1 MRQSSA
7 QIFQFPAP
15 PRVTVARP
23 GAPFTVLAGEYER
36 QLHDARQA
44 MRYAIL
50 GAIACAA
57 VAMMCAICAYAFYV
71 SAILA
76 QSVVLWGFA
85 TAMIIVGV
93 LFLSLG
99 YREYQDYG
107 GILQLYRGTIRC
119 GRLQA

>member
-15 PRVTVARP
+15 PRVVVARP
-23 GAPFTVLAGEYER
+23 GAPFAVLAGEYER

-57 VAMMCAICAYAFYV
+57 VTMMCAICAYAFYV

-85 TAMIIVGV
+85 TAMMIVGI

-99 YREYQDYG
+99 YREYRDYA
-107 GILQLYRGTIRC
+107 GILQLYCGAVRC

>member
-1 MRQSSA
+1 MRRSSA

-15 PRVTVARP
+15 PRVVVARP
-23 GAPFTVLAGEYER
+23 GAPFAVLAGEYER

-76 QSVVLWGFA
+76 QSAVLWGFA
-85 TAMIIVGV
+85 TAMLIVGGFFV
-93 LFLSLG
+93 HIGWREHRDYQGFLT
-99 YREYQDYG
+99 
-107 GILQLYRGTIRC
+107 LYRGAMRN
-119 GRLQA
+119 G